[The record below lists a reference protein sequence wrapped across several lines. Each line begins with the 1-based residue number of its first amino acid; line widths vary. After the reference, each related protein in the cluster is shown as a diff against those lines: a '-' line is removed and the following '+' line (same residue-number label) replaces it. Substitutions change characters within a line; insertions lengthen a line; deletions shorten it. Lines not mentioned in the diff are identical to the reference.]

1 VQIHAAHGYLI
12 NQFLSPH
19 HNRRDDEWGGTPEAP
34 SLRAGVYAEI
44 RRRVGSGFPVGIK
57 LNSADFQR
65 GGFTEQ
71 ESLGTIRALADAGI
85 DLIGNLRRY
94 LRGPAMSGIMQETR
108 RPPLP
113 PGRPTS

>member
-1 VQIHAAHGYLI
+1 MGRNA
-12 NQFLSPH
+12 
-19 HNRRDDEWGGTPEAP
+19 REAP

-71 ESLGTIRALADAGI
+71 ESLGRFARWPTRA
-85 DLIGNLRRY
+85 
-94 LRGPAMSGIMQETR
+94 ST
-108 RPPLP
+108 
-113 PGRPTS
+113 